1 VAQGTNTLMVPQLNL
16 ANPFPTFQAATGNC
30 GGNWQQCLESN
41 LGQAST
47 FYNPKFHPAAQ
58 LNTSFGVERQL
69 TTKDTIEVN
78 YAGTRL
84 YGPLYGVTDT
94 DDMNHVSAS
103 AQAACD
109 PLRGG
114 LQSNCTAA
122 ADQITNPFKG
132 VAPFAG
138 SSYYTATTIGKLQ
151 FSRPYPQFLAITE
164 AGLQNG
170 KSWYNG
176 IEAVY
181 THRTSWGLTANVGY
195 TKSKFI
201 VNTGFADVVN
211 RIPSRVL
218 SGTDVPNR
226 LTALIVYKLP
236 IARGSGFF
244 PNMPRVLDLVVGGW
258 QTADSY
264 EYQSGFPQAL
274 TSGWIVNQK
283 ANGGNL
289 LPKTRYWAGN
299 SNPWYPNS
307 PGCGFGQLYP
317 ASQTLRGDRRS
328 CHGWLRLDRQSVPLV
343 TAGLCTTPNYIS
355 INTTYQA
362 NPNVEYT
369 GAREGPNDQLNANVS
384 KNFALVR
391 EMVFPDENRCVQ
403 RL

>member
-1 VAQGTNTLMVPQLNL
+1 M
-16 ANPFPTFQAATGNC
+16 
-30 GGNWQQCLESN
+30 
-41 LGQAST
+41 
-47 FYNPKFHPAAQ
+47 
-58 LNTSFGVERQL
+58 

-94 DDMNHVSAS
+94 DDMNHVSAT

-176 IEAVY
+176 LEAVY

-264 EYQSGFPQAL
+264 RVQSGIP
-274 TSGWIVNQK
+274 
-283 ANGGNL
+283 
-289 LPKTRYWAGN
+289 AGYDEWLDRQPD
-299 SNPWYPNS
+299 SQRGQSSAEDEVLGRQLESLVSHP
-307 PGCGFGQLYP
+307 PGRGFRQLYP
-317 ASQTLRGDRRS
+317 APQTLRGHRGSSIRR
-328 CHGWLRLDRQSVPLV
+328 LRLDQPVGAARDCRLVHDAKLHFHQHHVPGESQCRV
-343 TAGLCTTPNYIS
+343 HRRP
-355 INTTYQA
+355 
-362 NPNVEYT
+362 
-369 GAREGPNDQLNANVS
+369 
-384 KNFALVR
+384 
-391 EMVFPDENRCVQ
+391 
-403 RL
+403 